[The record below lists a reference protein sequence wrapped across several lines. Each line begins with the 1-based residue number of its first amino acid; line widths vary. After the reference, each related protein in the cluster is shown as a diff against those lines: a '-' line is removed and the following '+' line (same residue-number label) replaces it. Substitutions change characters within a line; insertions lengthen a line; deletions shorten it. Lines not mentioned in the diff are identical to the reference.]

1 LATGQLYTTLANYSL
16 VAGWELLLLMD
27 KIVSIRLV
35 TSLIHHLHNLL
46 VTPFLNV
53 ESVEDVLLNCSRE
66 EDRLLLDK

>member
-16 VAGWELLLLMD
+16 VAGWELLLLVD

-35 TSLIHHLHNLL
+35 TSLIHHLLNLL

-53 ESVEDVLLNCSRE
+53 ESVKDVLLNCSRE